1 LNTPYARLYDIM
13 ESLQEVC
20 DSPMEIEGFQDTYG
34 EIIDYDTD
42 SNPGAESN
50 DDTHVNDNAHVDDDD
65 DDEIA

>member
-1 LNTPYARLYDIM
+1 M

-42 SNPGAESN
+42 SNPESN
-50 DDTHVNDNAHVDDDD
+50 DDTHVNDNAHVA
-65 DDEIA
+65 ENSNPSFLAFSNSS

>member
-1 LNTPYARLYDIM
+1 
-13 ESLQEVC
+13 
-20 DSPMEIEGFQDTYG
+20 MEIEGFQDTYG

-65 DDEIA
+65 DDDDDDEIAWTLKLW